1 MHYALYHGSA
11 PARPP
16 RIAGERIHPAMLH
29 QIPLRFARAWNRH
42 DVAAAFA
49 DFDANADYVDV
60 DGMQMHGHGV
70 IVARHVTLHETV
82 YAKSLLRIDH
92 VDLRRTTADSALV
105 RADWTMK
112 TSDGVRR
119 GTLLFVAARRRDAWC
134 VVSAQNTE
142 EAPDVAEIPH
152 ERGLTCTWFAA
163 ERYALDAP

>member
-16 RIAGERIHPAMLH
+16 SIAGERIRPAMLH

-49 DFDANADYVDV
+49 DFDANADYVDI
-60 DGMQMHGHGV
+60 DGTQMHGRSV
-70 IVARHVTLHETV
+70 IVQRHAALHETA
-82 YAKSLLRIDH
+82 YAKSMLRIDH

-112 TSDGVRR
+112 IPDGVRR
-119 GTLLFVAARRRDAWC
+119 GTLLFVVARRGDAWR

-142 EAPDVAEIPH
+142 EAPSVAEIPH
-152 ERGLTCTWFAA
+152 DHGLPCTWLAP
-163 ERYALDAP
+163 ERYTLDV